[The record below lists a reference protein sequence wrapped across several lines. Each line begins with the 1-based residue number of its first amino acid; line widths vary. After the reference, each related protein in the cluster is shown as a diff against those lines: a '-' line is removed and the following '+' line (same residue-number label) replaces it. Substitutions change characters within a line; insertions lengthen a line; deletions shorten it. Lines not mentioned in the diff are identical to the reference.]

1 MLFKDIEID
10 LKNFNKIDQDEY
22 SNKLYNEAIDLIK
35 DGDLSNAYILV
46 RKSVYI
52 DEYNTTARNL
62 YGILSLVMCEFDKSF
77 ENFYKSLK
85 IKKDEIAEKYVEYFL
100 SDKFTCFIKEYNT
113 FIKHVNLGEYN
124 EAIEGFKDIT
134 RKNNYLIEPNL
145 ILYYIYKD
153 IHKLEDAQKHLNRI
167 RQLDKGHEILYNNE
181 SLINKEIYKDINHAE
196 NRYNSGVEVKEF
208 TEFKNNIKEFE
219 NTEIKYNRNRIFKF
233 TNIFKNKR
241 GVLLIIC
248 LLISV
253 LAYNSYQII
262 LLKSDIGKDS
272 NLAQVSK
279 SNEDKSV
286 AKSKKNIKEKTDAS
300 VLSSDTHQENKEN
313 QNDEGSKTKQNLENL
328 TDKETIEKAIE
339 FKNNKEYHNAIN
351 LYKEVEKDSQD
362 KNYIS
367 ESIYQ
372 VASLC
377 DKVGK
382 YSDAEKYY
390 TKYIENY
397 NKEYPYYEESYYN
410 LGLLYYNN
418 GQLEKSKDI
427 FREFKKKVPNSVYNN
442 SKAQEILKK

>member
-10 LKNFNKIDQDEY
+10 LKNFNKIEQDEY

-62 YGILSLVMCEFDKSF
+62 YGILSLIMCEFDKSF

-85 IKKDEIAEKYVEYFL
+85 IKKNDIAEKYVEYFL

-113 FIKHVNLGEYN
+113 FIKYVNLGEYDK
-124 EAIEGFKDIT
+124 AIEGFKDIT
-134 RKNNYLIEPNL
+134 RKSNYLIEPNL

-153 IHKLEDAQKHLNRI
+153 IHKLEEAQKYLNRI

-181 SLINKEIYKDINHAE
+181 SLINKGIYKDINHAE
-196 NRYNSGVEVKEF
+196 YRYNSGVEAGKF
-208 TEFKNNIKEFE
+208 TELKNKINECE
-219 NTEIKYNRNRIFKF
+219 NTEIKYNRNRVFKL
-233 TNIFKNKR
+233 TNIFKNNR

-253 LAYNSYQII
+253 LAYNSYEII
-262 LLKSDIGKDS
+262 LLKSELGKDS

-279 SNEDKSV
+279 SKEDKSV
-286 AKSKKNIKEKTDAS
+286 ANSKKNIKEKFDTS
-300 VLSSDTHQENKEN
+300 VQSSDMNLSVQE
-313 QNDEGSKTKQNLENL
+313 TF
-328 TDKETIEKAIE
+328 EKAIE
-339 FKNNKEYHNAIN
+339 FKNNKEYYNAIN

-377 DKVGK
+377 DKLEK

-390 TKYIENY
+390 TKYIEKY

-427 FREFKKKVPNSVYNN
+427 FREFNKKAPNSEYNN
-442 SKAQEILKK
+442 SKVQEILKQ

>member
-10 LKNFNKIDQDEY
+10 LKNFNKIEQDEY

-62 YGILSLVMCEFDKSF
+62 YGILSLIMCEFDKSF
-77 ENFYKSLK
+77 ENFYISLK
-85 IKKDEIAEKYVEYFL
+85 IKKDDIAEKYVEYFL

-113 FIKHVNLGEYN
+113 FIKYVNLGEYDK
-124 EAIEGFKDIT
+124 AIEGFKDIT

-153 IHKLEDAQKHLNRI
+153 IHKLEEAQKHLNRI
-167 RQLDKGHEILYNNE
+167 RQLDKGHEIFYNNE
-181 SLINKEIYKDINHAE
+181 SLINKEIYKDINHVE
-196 NRYNSGVEVKEF
+196 YRYNSGVEAGKF
-208 TEFKNNIKEFE
+208 TELKNKINECE
-219 NTEIKYNRNRIFKF
+219 NTEIKYNRNRVFKF

-253 LAYNSYQII
+253 LAYNSYEII
-262 LLKSDIGKDS
+262 LLKSELGKDS

-279 SNEDKSV
+279 SKEDKSV
-286 AKSKKNIKEKTDAS
+286 ANSKKNIKEKFDTS
-300 VLSSDTHQENKEN
+300 VQSSDMNLSVQE
-313 QNDEGSKTKQNLENL
+313 TF
-328 TDKETIEKAIE
+328 EKAIE
-339 FKNNKEYHNAIN
+339 FKNNKEYYNAIN

-377 DKVGK
+377 DKLEK

-390 TKYIENY
+390 TKYIEKY

-418 GQLEKSKDI
+418 GQLEKSKDT
-427 FREFKKKVPNSVYNN
+427 FREFKKKVPNSEYNN
-442 SKAQEILKK
+442 SKVQEILKK

>member
-10 LKNFNKIDQDEY
+10 LKNFNKIEQDEY

-35 DGDLSNAYILV
+35 EGDLSNAYILV

-62 YGILSLVMCEFDKSF
+62 YGILSLIMCEFDKSF

-85 IKKDEIAEKYVEYFL
+85 IKKNDIAEKYVEYFL

-113 FIKHVNLGEYN
+113 FIKYVNLGEYDK
-124 EAIEGFKDIT
+124 AIEGFKDIT
-134 RKNNYLIEPNL
+134 RKSNYLIEPNL

-153 IHKLEDAQKHLNRI
+153 IHKLEEAQKYLNRI

-181 SLINKEIYKDINHAE
+181 SLINKGIYKDINHAE
-196 NRYNSGVEVKEF
+196 YRYNSGVEAGKF
-208 TEFKNNIKEFE
+208 TELKNKINECE
-219 NTEIKYNRNRIFKF
+219 NTEIKYNRNRVFKL
-233 TNIFKNKR
+233 TNIFKNNR

-253 LAYNSYQII
+253 LAYNSYEII
-262 LLKSDIGKDS
+262 LLKSELGKDS

-279 SNEDKSV
+279 SKEDKSV
-286 AKSKKNIKEKTDAS
+286 ANSKKNIKEKFDTS
-300 VLSSDTHQENKEN
+300 VQSSDMNLSVQE
-313 QNDEGSKTKQNLENL
+313 TF
-328 TDKETIEKAIE
+328 EKAIE
-339 FKNNKEYHNAIN
+339 FKNNKEYYNAIN

-377 DKVGK
+377 DKLEK

-390 TKYIENY
+390 TKYIEKY

-418 GQLEKSKDI
+418 GQLEKSKDT
-427 FREFKKKVPNSVYNN
+427 FREFKKKVPNSEYNN
-442 SKAQEILKK
+442 SKVQEILKK